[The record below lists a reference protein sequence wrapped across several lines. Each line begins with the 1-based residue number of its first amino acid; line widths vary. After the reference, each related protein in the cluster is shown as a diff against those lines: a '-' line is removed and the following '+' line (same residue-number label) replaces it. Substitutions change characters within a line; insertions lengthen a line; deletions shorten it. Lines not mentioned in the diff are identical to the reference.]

1 MNSTALGIGTVGH
14 PPLGRRPATWQ
25 TSRVLYSTRAE
36 ARLVDLSL
44 PCGLSFALR
53 CLTRRYSTAL
63 QHRLYVTPVHEIS
76 TMVLLFCGYFRCFC
90 LTLPKCS
97 AWSQDR
103 LEYLLSGRIPM
114 YCVLEKHLC
123 NSMSTFTC
131 SCELPPLCF
140 HAVFPNPPPPF
151 HNKQHTNSEAFV
163 LHLEHR
169 AWSRL
174 VNGLRLILFPVWCRC
189 R

>member
-1 MNSTALGIGTVGH
+1 MRSSRLITSREVQPVNKAYLMNSTALGIGTVGH

-123 NSMSTFTC
+123 NSMSTFT
-131 SCELPPLCF
+131 SVSYTHLTLPTK
-140 HAVFPNPPPPF
+140 A
-151 HNKQHTNSEAFV
+151 
-163 LHLEHR
+163 
-169 AWSRL
+169 
-174 VNGLRLILFPVWCRC
+174 
-189 R
+189 